1 LNLRIEKYLKGNGY
15 MEGSFEVE
23 VILEEKEDVINY
35 IYTYKVLEGPR
46 YKAGLDLYYGA
57 KVTRNRELSYMTVR
71 EEFYSEKTLDETL
84 YNFVSSN
91 LFLGVKID
99 TFIDTDKKQVHR
111 LIKLQED
118 KRGFYDLGVGY
129 NSQEGLILDLTFGL
143 KNLFGVGLSST
154 INYKR
159 SEKRETY
166 GLNFEDPFLFTRK
179 LWLKS
184 NVFKDYQKHRV
195 FTLNTQGFALSL
207 GYRITRYTSLGPLFS
222 ISDNRYLG
230 TSARLN
236 KYGLFLLREYKDDIF
251 NFSRVHYNSLSL
263 LKASGDLNYTKAEL
277 NTFYFIP
284 ITTNLNLSF
293 KFSGG
298 SAWGSVP
305 IFDRYFFGG
314 LRDLGIPTGGKSFF
328 FGRMEVEVPLKG
340 SFVFVPF
347 YDVGGVGESSNRLQ
361 KDIKHSFG
369 FGGGVKTPVGP
380 IRLDLAFPG
389 ERDFLK
395 KFKLYLSVGYIY

>member
-1 LNLRIEKYLKGNGY
+1 
-15 MEGSFEVE
+15 
-23 VILEEKEDVINY
+23 
-35 IYTYKVLEGPR
+35 
-46 YKAGLDLYYGA
+46 
-57 KVTRNRELSYMTVR
+57 
-71 EEFYSEKTLDETL
+71 
-84 YNFVSSN
+84 
-91 LFLGVKID
+91 
-99 TFIDTDKKQVHR
+99 VHR

-129 NSQEGLILDLTFGL
+129 NSQEGLILDLTLGL

-166 GLNFEDPFLFTRK
+166 GLNFEDSFFFTRR

-184 NVFKDYQKHRV
+184 NVFKDYQEHRV
-195 FTLNTQGFALSL
+195 YTLDTQGFALSM
-207 GYRITRYTSLGPLFS
+207 GYRITRYTSFGPFFS
-222 ISDNRYLG
+222 ISDNLYLG

-251 NFSRVHYNSLSL
+251 NPRRVHYDSLNL
-263 LKASGDLNYTKAEL
+263 LKASGDLNYTKVEL
-277 NTFYFIP
+277 NTFYSIP

-293 KFSGG
+293 KVSGG

-305 IFDRYFFGG
+305 IFDRYFLGG
-314 LRDLGIPTGGKSFF
+314 LRDLRGYSYEEEGSPTGGKSFV
-328 FGRMEVEVPLKG
+328 FGRIELELPLKG
-340 SFVFVPF
+340 SLVFVPF
-347 YDVGGVGESSNRLQ
+347 YDVGGVEESSNRLPR
-361 KDIKHSFG
+361 DIKHSFG